1 MYKYSAS
8 PSHWL
13 QSFHPAVQFCRLIPG
28 LQKARQNAQFS
39 DSRPP
44 ASVPEVFSSAP
55 LYPSGEIFLPIH
67 HRVLYSWI
75 LFLLSFF
82 SPYSITSLYL
92 LCYFALYSCGIFL
105 CKKKDFLQDLS
116 HRKSL
121 SHVTM
126 ILLYSRD
133 HRIPDLPRY
142 QDTGMFPDYHTW
154 TDPGRRFHCYG

>member
-8 PSHWL
+8 PLHWL
-13 QSFHPAVQFCRLIPG
+13 RPVRPAVQFCHLTHGFQKG
-28 LQKARQNAQFS
+28 LQNVQFS

-44 ASVPEVFSSAP
+44 ASVPEVFSSVP

-75 LFLLSFF
+75 LFLLSLF

-92 LCYFALYSCGIFL
+92 LCYFALYSCNIFL
-105 CKKKDFLQDLS
+105 CKEKDFLQVFS

-121 SHVTM
+121 TYFMM

-154 TDPGRRFHCYG
+154 TDPGMRSRCFG